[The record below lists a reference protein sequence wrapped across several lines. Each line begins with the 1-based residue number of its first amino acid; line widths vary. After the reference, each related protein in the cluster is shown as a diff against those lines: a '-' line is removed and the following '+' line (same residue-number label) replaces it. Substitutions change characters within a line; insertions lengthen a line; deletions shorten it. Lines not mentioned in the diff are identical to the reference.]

1 MTIDLIYQGIRLTLN
16 KERKGFVK
24 TSQITTAVKL
34 GINNYFVKNVNEYL
48 ATGIIPEPIR
58 PMVKTYPVT
67 ITNGLGSLPSGFEKE
82 VSFTIPGINNYAGDF
97 LSHDEF
103 MDRRN
108 SSIVAPTED
117 DPIAE
122 IIGNTLR
129 VEPSN
134 ATTLELIYIGK
145 PIEIV
150 YAETL
155 DGDSRGT
162 TFDAAGSTDTD
173 FTISNVADIMKEAL
187 IYLGV
192 KQQDQPA
199 TQIGTTTNK

>member
-134 ATTLELIYIGK
+134 ITTLELIYIGK

>member
-34 GINNYFVKNVNEYL
+34 GINNYFVKNINEYL

-134 ATTLELIYIGK
+134 ITTLELIYIGK